1 MDCNMCV
8 FVPEEL
14 LITVMNGIAF
24 SYLPKE
30 IRCCKFLLSVV
41 PRFVPLN
48 KKLD

>member
-1 MDCNMCV
+1 MCT

-24 SYLPKE
+24 SQLLKE
-30 IRCCKFLLSVV
+30 IKCCTVLLSVV